1 MTSERQEEYMNEIYE
16 VASWDDVERIANG
29 TLIRWS
35 EALELLARK
44 ECENG
49 ECPEC
54 AAKQVRGH

>member
-1 MTSERQEEYMNEIYE
+1 MTSERQEEAMNEIYE

-44 ECENG
+44 ECEND

-54 AAKQVRGH
+54 AAKQARGD

>member
-1 MTSERQEEYMNEIYE
+1 MTSERQEEAMNEIYE
-16 VASWDDVERIANG
+16 IASWDDVERIAND

-35 EALELLARK
+35 GALELLARK

-54 AAKQVRGH
+54 AAKQARGD

>member
-29 TLIRWS
+29 MLIRWS
-35 EALELLARK
+35 EALELLAQRR
-44 ECENG
+44 CENG

-54 AAKQVRGH
+54 AAKQARGD